1 VKINLGE
8 KLVGAFL
15 VVSLLPLIVLSQ
27 SNFVHLGMDSTGDVL
42 SAGNLQSKIVVV
54 SVLIAGTVFGI
65 AFYISHSMSK
75 ILEETSSML
84 AGSAEQLV
92 ANTTN
97 VSASAQQV
105 SSTMQEISKGIELQS
120 KNLSDTSRVM
130 TKMSISVDAVA
141 GITRSVAER
150 AQKVNKASESGRD
163 AAIKATASLSEI
175 TDGMATSTGA
185 VKKLEAKSKEIGEIT
200 RSISSIAEQTNM
212 LALNAAIEA
221 ARAGEY
227 GKGFAVVADEIRKLA
242 EQSAKASDNISRL
255 IGEVQNETSLTADSM
270 NVGMKKLQEG
280 TAIVNQALN
289 SLQEVASEI
298 REISEKIKEASDDAQ
313 EQSIGIKQT
322 VQNVTEV
329 AAVSEQSAARVE
341 EVAAALE
348 EQSAAMQEVTAA
360 AEQLSQLAEQLE
372 EHIGSHKKKYT
383 KKILEAEPPHT
394 KVPVRAEKIL

>member
-1 VKINLGE
+1 MKITLGE
-8 KLVGAFL
+8 KLVGSFL
-15 VVSLLPLIVLSQ
+15 AVSLLPLMVLGLTLSPEAKAHV
-27 SNFVHLGMDSTGDVL
+27 SMDV
-42 SAGNLQSKIVVV
+42 ANNLF
-54 SVLIAGTVFGI
+54 LISGLISITVFGI
-65 AFYISHSMSK
+65 AFYISHSMSR
-75 ILEETSSML
+75 ILEETSAML

-120 KNLSDTSRVM
+120 KNMSDTSQLM
-130 TKMSISVDAVA
+130 TKMSASVDEVA
-141 GITRSVAER
+141 GITKAVAER
-150 AQKVNKASESGRD
+150 AQKVNKAAENGRE

-175 TDGMATSTGA
+175 TDGMATSSGA
-185 VKKLEAKSKEIGEIT
+185 VKKLEAKSREIGEIT
-200 RSISSIAEQTNM
+200 RSIISIADQTNM

-242 EQSAKASDNISRL
+242 EQSAKASDNISKL
-255 IGEVQNETSLTADSM
+255 IGEVQGETILAADSM
-270 NVGMKKLQEG
+270 NTGMKKLQEG
-280 TAIVNQALN
+280 TAVVNQALS

-313 EQSIGIKQT
+313 EQSTGIKQT

-360 AEQLSQLAEQLE
+360 AEQLSQLARQLE
-372 EHIGSHKKKYT
+372 EHIGSQ
-383 KKILEAEPPHT
+383 KKIRSKKIIEAEAPQA
-394 KVPVRAEKIL
+394 KLPVLAEKIL